1 MIYPVKTDLIP
12 LLENLVAAIQPFAS
26 ANFVHLRFSTDLE
39 KAAITHHPET
49 VLPMLTQLLC
59 RVITLTPQ
67 EYVVT
72 LAVQGDD
79 QNIRVRVSNTGV
91 SLEQL
96 DEITSGFRQKISVRK
111 VADGGTVFEVLL
123 QKDETETGRKKAE
136 LASPFFHRK
145 YSPPPFFKRLKESL
159 HSHFTNIQ
167 HLEQAATAQSEREGA
182 FLKKVNA
189 VIIAHLDQEHFD
201 MPALSKAM
209 ALSRSQL
216 YRRLKPLIRQG
227 PAHYIRF
234 VRLQKAKELLDNS
247 DLTIGEIA
255 FRTGFMSQSHF
266 TRAFHEQFGF
276 NPSDLKRSKKQQE
289 DCKSLPA
296 PFPNP
301 VLADPAVF
309 N

>member
-1 MIYPVKTDLIP
+1 MVYPVKTDLVP
-12 LLENLVAAIQPFAS
+12 LLENLVAAIQPFAK
-26 ANFVHLRFSTDLE
+26 ANFVHLRFAPDVE
-39 KAAITHHPET
+39 KAIITHHPES

-67 EYVVT
+67 EYSVT
-72 LAVQGDD
+72 LSVQAED

-91 SLEQL
+91 CL
-96 DEITSGFRQKISVRK
+96 DQFGEIVAGYRQKISVRK
-111 VADGGTVFEVLL
+111 MEEEGTMYETLFP
-123 QKDETETGRKKAE
+123 KDEVETGQPKLE
-136 LASPFFHRK
+136 VVSPFTHKK
-145 YSPPPFFKRLKESL
+145 YVVPVFFKRLRDSL
-159 HSHFTNIQ
+159 HSHFTSIQ

-189 VIIAHLDQEHFD
+189 VILAHLDQEYFD
-201 MPALSKAM
+201 LPALSKAM

-247 DLTIGEIA
+247 DLAIGEIA
-255 FRTGFMSQSHF
+255 YRTGFMNQSHF

-289 DCKSLPA
+289 DNNGVQTPDLK
-296 PFPNP
+296 P
-301 VLADPAVF
+301 VLPDPVRY